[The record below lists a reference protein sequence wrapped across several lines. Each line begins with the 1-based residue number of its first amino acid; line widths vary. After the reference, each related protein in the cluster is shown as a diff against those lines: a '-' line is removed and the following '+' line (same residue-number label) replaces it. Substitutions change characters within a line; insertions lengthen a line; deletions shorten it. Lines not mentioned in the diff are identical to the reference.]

1 MKKADGKRCTKQIF
15 LKRSHSYNSILEPVS
30 IVKTSI
36 FSPPLYGHPPGPL
49 ASLSFTS
56 LFRTSP
62 LQLSTTPESSDNES
76 FNRTQNINF
85 VKRYPLTAKVPTYE
99 YYGFVLYLGSSIV
112 FGVYIIWSYFPVSW
126 LDAIGITYYPERWWS
141 LTLPSY
147 LIITI
152 IYIYFALI
160 GYNTKVLT
168 PKLNQMECITDLYAK
183 VSSSVNIKP
192 TSDAVIDLPI
202 GEVSFLLYGDSDFTY
217 QDFIELLIN
226 YIIKIMFI
234 ALISS
239 FEISLSQSSIDNKSI
254 YEDIENFR
262 IKSLKPKIPKKSK
275 QSINNFYQID
285 KLETAPNQLYCS
297 KNKNKSIIDFPNDL
311 NNIYYYTKIINWYDI
326 IIGCIVQ
333 RTIVCQNENDLCPI
347 IALTN
352 LLILQNSERDFLS
365 SYFSLNNSRISS
377 NLLLSI
383 IADYAVSNI
392 PEECL
397 DDVFSYLLHLHK
409 ELNVNPCF
417 KDSLQF
423 DSQESKLFSA
433 LGVQLLHG
441 WLPSIKQDGQ
451 DIYNVVIKAGTYK
464 NALEKITVMKE
475 LLKNKKSESNFNDK
489 NIFEGQLLNH
499 FFSSYPHCLT
509 PYGLTVLR
517 TNLSPGKLSILF
529 HNFRFSLLYSHYQT
543 GDLYTL
549 VTDCD
554 YKDYENKVVWKSLET
569 SLYFNAEFTL
579 QNILP
584 NDLSDIDNDFAFA
597 LNLQLI
603 EDQQKENWIYHLS
616 QSQKYKKRKTPKKY
630 KQKNNNLNNVII
642 PSWKK
647 RNSSN
652 DSEEL
657 NRHLRKEKKCI
668 IF

>member
-112 FGVYIIWSYFPVSW
+112 F
-126 LDAIGITYYPERWWS
+126 
-141 LTLPSY
+141 
-147 LIITI
+147 
-152 IYIYFALI
+152 
-160 GYNTKVLT
+160 VLT

-202 GEVSFLLYGDSDFTY
+202 GEVSFLLYGDS
-217 QDFIELLIN
+217 
-226 YIIKIMFI
+226 
-234 ALISS
+234 
-239 FEISLSQSSIDNKSI
+239 
-254 YEDIENFR
+254 
-262 IKSLKPKIPKKSK
+262 
-275 QSINNFYQID
+275 
-285 KLETAPNQLYCS
+285 
-297 KNKNKSIIDFPNDL
+297 
-311 NNIYYYTKIINWYDI
+311 
-326 IIGCIVQ
+326 GCIVQ